1 LTVRTLRNL
10 AAGEWVEPAGDHVD
24 VLDPASG
31 EVIAHQPSSTDADLA
46 VVVGAAASAFWEWR
60 MKPVPARAA
69 ILFRFRELVSGAIDE
84 LSALTVAENGKTL
97 PEAKGELLRGLQYI
111 EHACAIPELMKGAA
125 SEEIGTGVDT
135 EYIREPLGVFAI
147 VAPFNFPAMI
157 PLYFTWAV
165 ACGNTVVIKPSEHC
179 PLTALRLAE
188 LAGDAGFPPG
198 VVNLVLG
205 GADVVG
211 GLASHSMVAG
221 LSFVG
226 SSEVARRVY
235 TMTTAA
241 GKRCQSQG
249 GSKNHLVVTDS
260 AVVERCLPNIV
271 SSMLGNSSQRCF
283 AGSNLLI
290 YDEVWDDVVPALLEQ
305 VRDLRLGQGMDPATT
320 MGPVIS
326 AAALRLLEES
336 VETALDQGAEL
347 LVDGRAATVDGYPG
361 GFWLGPTMLVAE
373 PGMDVFDREL
383 FGPVRCLRR
392 VGGLDEAL
400 EIVNASTYGH
410 TAVVYTEKG
419 GVAREFRQRAQVGQV
434 GINVGTPAP
443 IAC

>member
-1 LTVRTLRNL
+1 MTPVPQR
-10 AAGEWVEPAGDHVD
+10 
-24 VLDPASG
+24 
-31 EVIAHQPSSTDADLA
+31 
-46 VVVGAAASAFWEWR
+46 AAA
-60 MKPVPARAA
+60 
-69 ILFRFRELVSGAIDE
+69 LFRYRELVSGAIDE
-84 LSALTVAENGKTL
+84 LSELTVAENGKTL
-97 PEAKGELLRGLQYI
+97 AEAKGELVRGLQYI
-111 EHACAIPELMKGAA
+111 EHACAIPELIKGSA

-135 EYIREPLGVFAI
+135 EYIREPLGVFGI

-179 PLTALRLAE
+179 PLTAVRLAE
-188 LAGDAGFPPG
+188 LAGEAGFPAG

-205 GADVVG
+205 GADVVSA
-211 GLASHSMVAG
+211 LASHPLVAG
-221 LSFVG
+221 ISFVG
-226 SSEVARRVY
+226 SSEIARRVY

-249 GSKNHLVVTDS
+249 GSKNHLVVTNS

-271 SSMLGNSSQRCF
+271 SSMLGNASQRCF
-283 AGSNLLI
+283 AGSNLLV
-290 YDEVWDDVVPALLEQ
+290 YDEVWDDVVPRLLDE
-305 VRDLRLGQGMDPATT
+305 VRGLRLGHGMDPSTT

-326 AAALRLLEES
+326 ERALRMLEES
-336 VETALDQGAEL
+336 VETAVEQGAD
-347 LVDGRAATVDGYPG
+347 LVLDGRGATVERYPG
-361 GFWLGPTMLVAE
+361 GFWLGPTMLLAE

-392 VGGLDEAL
+392 VQGLEDAL

-410 TAVVYTEKG
+410 TAVVYTEHG

-443 IAC
+443 IAFYPVGGRKTSLFGSHRGRANDAVDFYTDKKVVVTTWYGETGRRAAVDPAFGDR